1 MLYPIFK
8 WLHILAAI
16 AALGSNLTYGFWL
29 SRAARSPGALV
40 YTLQTIRA
48 IDRQLANRGYGVLL
62 VTGIVMVYLG
72 RWALTTSWLIAA
84 LVLYVITGLLGFF
97 AFAPT
102 LRKQI
107 QLAETGGLGSEE
119 YQAIA
124 RRSTLL
130 GVLTVTVVVVI
141 VFLMVTKPHLWG

>member
-16 AALGSNLTYGFWL
+16 VALGSNITYGFWL
-29 SRAARSPGALV
+29 SRAAHFPETLV

-48 IDRQLANRGYGVLL
+48 IDRQLANRGYIALLITGV
-62 VTGIVMVYLG
+62 VMVYLG
-72 RWALTTSWLIAA
+72 HWALTSSWLITA
-84 LVLYVITGLLGFF
+84 LVLYIVTAFLGFI

-102 LRKQI
+102 LRRQI
-107 QLAETGGLGSEE
+107 QLAETGGVDSME
-119 YQAIA
+119 YQATA

-130 GVLTVTVVVVI
+130 GVVTVAVVVGI